1 MDDDVIPPG
10 SFKPSHGQGVLTP
23 WRKGIGG
30 NPAGEGSAPP
40 LREARRIAKDSSPAA
55 MLTLV
60 QIMHTSPDDRCRL
73 VAANSILDRAG
84 VRAPKDPDKGGDDRP
99 RLDLSKEIA
108 QLRDVFSAAADRAMT
123 EAAVRDQDDGPNSEG
138 TD

>member
-1 MDDDVIPPG
+1 
-10 SFKPSHGQGVLTP
+10 
-23 WRKGIGG
+23 
-30 NPAGEGSAPP
+30 
-40 LREARRIAKDSSPAA
+40 

-99 RLDLSKEIA
+99 RLDLSKLKPEEIA